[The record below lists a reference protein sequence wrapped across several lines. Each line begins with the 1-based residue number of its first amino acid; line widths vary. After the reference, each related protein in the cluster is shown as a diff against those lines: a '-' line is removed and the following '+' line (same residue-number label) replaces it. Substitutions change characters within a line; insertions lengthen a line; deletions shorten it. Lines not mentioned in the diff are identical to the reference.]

1 MIEYIILSAV
11 WGGSKLSDVLE
22 LVGIP
27 KLTSTTEFGGKY
39 VEFVSIDRCKV
50 TATSCNRNSEISDSL
65 CFLFHPWTY
74 LCCFGKSK
82 KSIGGKWRSIQ
93 GINYP
98 QSSYK
103 SWSRCSTCLWDE
115 RRSKWLSP
123 SSSCFAFCPFHCFI
137 SWLSLLSLS
146 NNKKKKCAIIHF
158 MNMSPFNW
166 AIYFSSQF
174 FFSIFLSALICNL
187 QGYFLF
193 LHFVFFI

>member
-50 TATSCNRNSEISDSL
+50 TATSCNHNSDSL

-123 SSSCFAFCPFHCFI
+123 SCFAFCPFHCFI

-146 NNKKKKCAIIHF
+146 NNKKNYVLWFISWTCHHSTELYVF
-158 MNMSPFNW
+158 LHN
-166 AIYFSSQF
+166 F
-174 FFSIFLSALICNL
+174 FFSIFLSALICRVIFFFFIL
-187 QGYFLF
+187 CFLF
-193 LHFVFFI
+193 NFVA